1 MIPVVSDALL
11 NVIDKRT
18 AIGEKTE
25 FVRVAREPLFPFV
38 SMVRLYLSY
47 RPINLVKCI
56 LLNFFSKRLEKKLK
70 KRFIEYGYLWG
81 LLMSGHMDPYRVN
94 LLNKRIVDYAKSKGK
109 TLEVLFHPG
118 RMEQK
123 EVTKEYVKTGFVD
136 FYVSKDR
143 DVEFESVN
151 SWCGT
156 AKDS

>member
-1 MIPVVSDALL
+1 
-11 NVIDKRT
+11 
-18 AIGEKTE
+18 
-25 FVRVAREPLFPFV
+25 
-38 SMVRLYLSY
+38 MVRLYLSY

-94 LLNKRIVDYAKSKGK
+94 LLNKRIVDYATSKGK

-118 RMEQK
+118 RMEQR

-151 SWCGT
+151 SWCRT
-156 AKDS
+156 AKDF